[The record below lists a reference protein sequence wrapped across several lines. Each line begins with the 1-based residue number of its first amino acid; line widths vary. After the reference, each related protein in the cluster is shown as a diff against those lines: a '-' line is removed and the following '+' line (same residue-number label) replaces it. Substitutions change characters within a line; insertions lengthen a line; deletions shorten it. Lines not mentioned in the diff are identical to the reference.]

1 MPAWLEGIPT
11 ILSLSAVA
19 VVSALFALWIAHLLG
34 LHRKGR
40 HGATSSRSPDA
51 MVERLASLADVAKRE
66 GLLSLEEKLDPH
78 QEPLVA
84 CAVALA
90 LEGAPMNKI
99 QEALDAE
106 VDAAAARRSGWAR
119 TFASISHLPY
129 MLTISGCALLLIT
142 LISHAQDPAGTGL
155 ISVSAGVGLFLMG
168 LLMTAAVPALVSTL
182 PEHAAAQTYYK
193 LLQSTG
199 AILICSGADS
209 HRVRT
214 QLQGL
219 LPQACGR
226 SHLAKAA

>member
-1 MPAWLEGIPT
+1 MY
-11 ILSLSAVA
+11 
-19 VVSALFALWIAHLLG
+19 
-34 LHRKGR
+34 
-40 HGATSSRSPDA
+40 
-51 MVERLASLADVAKRE
+51 KR
-66 GLLSLEEKLDPH
+66 
-78 QEPLVA
+78 Q
-84 CAVALA
+84 
-90 LEGAPMNKI
+90 
-99 QEALDAE
+99 ALDAE

-142 LISHAQDPAGTGL
+142 LISHAQDPAGTGR
-155 ISVSAGVGLFLMG
+155 IAVSAGVGLFLMG

-182 PEHAAAQTYYK
+182 PEHAAAQTYSK